1 MAIINSTDNNCD
13 SYFLIF
19 FFFDQGSNSGP
30 LGNSLW
36 WLLLHIN
43 LTWPQVPRYFV
54 QHYSECFREGV
65 LHKIN
70 IWMGDWVKQIAL
82 STVDDLI
89 QIVESLARTRRLG
102 IKDFFSPDFSWAET
116 SSFSRLCVCLVA
128 QLCLTLGDPMD
139 CSPQVPLSMGILQ
152 ARIWDWVAI
161 SFSRGFSWPQDR
173 ICISCIAGR
182 FFTVGAISYLL
193 TQTKTVAFPGSWAC
207 QLSDWST
214 TISSPAVPLK
224 ISGFVNFHNHML

>member
-70 IWMGDWVKQIAL
+70 IWMGDWVKQSAL

-139 CSPQVPLSMGILQ
+139 CSPPDSWVHGILQ
-152 ARIWDWVAI
+152 ARRLEWVAMP
-161 SFSRGFSWPQDR
+161 SSGGSSQPRDGTR
-173 ICISCIAGR
+173 VSCVVGGC
-182 FFTVGAISYLL
+182 FTI
-193 TQTKTVAFPGSWAC
+193 
-207 QLSDWST
+207 
-214 TISSPAVPLK
+214 
-224 ISGFVNFHNHML
+224 